1 MCKYSIADLHAEMV
15 AVPAMKLGASQR
27 VHFQSQRTPKPALE
41 ASRLLLQL
49 AGQAVAARRMELKS
63 ALTRWQQRAMEDRG
77 KAAAVRVL
85 QDTLPPINVLRAM
98 LRWMWTRVM
107 LQQRRAVS
115 RWQEQQMAKAILSW
129 QEAAAEKIVL
139 ATGMETPDKNDV
151 IEAGQ
156 PVDGAHQHREH
167 KEEGQIAQQ
176 RAKVPH
182 TRLDESN
189 LTLPESS
196 ATPLGDTTPP
206 KPRHILQRAPE
217 QKWAH
222 RPRVVRRLQ
231 MGGVAGS
238 RQEQRA
244 QRGVLAAF
252 RRRAPFDARRAAL
265 RGAWPEA
272 APRHLVSE
280 DSTGG
285 QKHRIISMGLLLL
298 ATLALRAAG
307 CSWTAVWIV
316 ASAILHRAME
326 PNLAR
331 MLERAVMLQSVA
343 SAFWPSAAA
352 MLHLQSPPAAAPPRA
367 DLRILELPAMWR
379 GVVAAVWPGIFASSS
394 GSTSTARHPHVTA
407 RVDTSVFAEQ
417 HLPAVW
423 QRIMSTLWIPRQQLA
438 ILPRPRPGTAFRR
451 NGFAV

>member
-27 VHFQSQRTPKPALE
+27 VHFQSQRTPKPVSQRTPEPALE

-98 LRWMWTRVM
+98 LRWMQWTRVM

-176 RAKVPH
+176 QAKVPH
-182 TRLDESN
+182 ARLAPVVGVGFRVGE
-189 LTLPESS
+189 
-196 ATPLGDTTPP
+196 
-206 KPRHILQRAPE
+206 LQLAQQQPRAPAAHDHDSRHRDARQVE
-217 QKWAH
+217 QKLPKLFE
-222 RPRVVRRLQ
+222 RGVVPLLRRRGVARRLHRW
-231 MGGVAGS
+231 GGVA
-238 RQEQRA
+238 
-244 QRGVLAAF
+244 LH
-252 RRRAPFDARRAAL
+252 RRRRFGRDVERHPQRTRAPRRQQHRGRAGNGKVVDKHLGKLLACGLAPF
-265 RGAWPEA
+265 
-272 APRHLVSE
+272 V
-280 DSTGG
+280 
-285 QKHRIISMGLLLL
+285 
-298 ATLALRAAG
+298 
-307 CSWTAVWIV
+307 
-316 ASAILHRAME
+316 
-326 PNLAR
+326 
-331 MLERAVMLQSVA
+331 
-343 SAFWPSAAA
+343 
-352 MLHLQSPPAAAPPRA
+352 
-367 DLRILELPAMWR
+367 
-379 GVVAAVWPGIFASSS
+379 
-394 GSTSTARHPHVTA
+394 
-407 RVDTSVFAEQ
+407 
-417 HLPAVW
+417 
-423 QRIMSTLWIPRQQLA
+423 
-438 ILPRPRPGTAFRR
+438 
-451 NGFAV
+451 